1 VQNAK
6 EAVQST
12 VTYSVATERKL
23 MTASAMYVDRYIIR
37 LCPNEA
43 KSDAASLF
51 ISRNQPGGWKGGN
64 GL

>member
-1 VQNAK
+1 
-6 EAVQST
+6 
-12 VTYSVATERKL
+12 
-23 MTASAMYVDRYIIR
+23 MTASAMHGDRYIIR

-43 KSDAASLF
+43 KSYAASLF